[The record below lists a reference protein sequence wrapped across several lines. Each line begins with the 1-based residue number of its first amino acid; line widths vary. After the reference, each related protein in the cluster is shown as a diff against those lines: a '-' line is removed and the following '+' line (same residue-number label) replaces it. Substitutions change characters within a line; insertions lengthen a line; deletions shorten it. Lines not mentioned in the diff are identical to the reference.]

1 MTAAATLSSWLEG
14 LGLEVKEAG
23 GSPGERL
30 SVMPGHDGD
39 PSLSVERSDPA
50 TWEVVHDRRVDASV
64 LTSDWHAPWDTD
76 VPSAVLGRAVQEVAY
91 GFPLVESE
99 THDEG
104 GDVTVRFRAPVF
116 DDGLTRQAFVLTV
129 SAVLNAA
136 RVLDLVMARRAEDRA
151 SWQEFEATSDQ
162 REREQQ
168 QLIDR
173 MTEPDSGPEPAEHVA
188 PASPTPSPDDTLP
201 AADWSPSHVV
211 TRRAKAWVQP
221 NPAGARAG
229 ELKRRVPV
237 QVVERQGDWA
247 QVVTSNGWSG
257 WIDSRDLKAR

>member
-14 LGLEVKEAG
+14 LGLEVKEVG
-23 GSPGERL
+23 GSPGDRL
-30 SVMPGHDGD
+30 SVIPAHDGD
-39 PSLSVERSDPA
+39 PSLSVQRSDPA
-50 TWEVVHDRRVDASV
+50 TWEVVHDRRVEASV

-76 VPSAVLGRAVQEVAY
+76 PPSAVVGRAVQEVAY
-91 GFPLVESE
+91 GFPLVESD

-104 GDVTVRFRAPVF
+104 DDVAVRFHAPVF
-116 DDGLTRQAFVLTV
+116 DEGLTRQAFVLTV

-151 SWQEFEATSDQ
+151 TWQEFEATSDQ

-173 MTEPDSGPEPAEHVA
+173 MSEPGAGPEATEPVA
-188 PASPTPSPDDTLP
+188 PASPTPSSEGTLP
-201 AADWSPSHVV
+201 GADWSPSHVV
-211 TRRAKAWVQP
+211 TRRAKAWALP
-221 NPAGARAG
+221 DPAGARVG

-237 QVVERQGDWA
+237 QLVERQGEWA
-247 QVVTSNGWSG
+247 RVVTSNGWSG

>member
-1 MTAAATLSSWLEG
+1 M
-14 LGLEVKEAG
+14 
-23 GSPGERL
+23 
-30 SVMPGHDGD
+30 
-39 PSLSVERSDPA
+39 
-50 TWEVVHDRRVDASV
+50 
-64 LTSDWHAPWDTD
+64 
-76 VPSAVLGRAVQEVAY
+76 
-91 GFPLVESE
+91 
-99 THDEG
+99 
-104 GDVTVRFRAPVF
+104 
-116 DDGLTRQAFVLTV
+116 LTV
-129 SAVLNAA
+129 SAVLNVA

-173 MTEPDSGPEPAEHVA
+173 MTEPDSGPEPTEHVA
-188 PASPTPSPDDTLP
+188 PASPTPSPDDTLR

-211 TRRAKAWVQP
+211 TRRGRAWVEP

-257 WIDSRDLKAR
+257 WIDSRDLKARSTTD